1 MHVRVVVV
9 IILSGL
15 RAVTSS
21 TGRRPVT
28 CTSAQVTS
36 LSDLL
41 STSWVIAQYTAVRL
55 TQCAVACLVDSRCVS
70 FIYNDISNDCRVF
83 AVVHSSSTMTQAA
96 LGYRYYDTCRGAG
109 FYGASCRVSTQ
120 CRLQNSVCRSGLCG
134 CQDGYSFD
142 PAQAACIHG
151 CSRYGPEFET
161 IPGYYINANNEES
174 LPGYDTRACL
184 DRCRNATTYICRSI
198 DVRLAPDPACTTAS
212 ISKLDAPS
220 ADWMLQG
227 AWATVHY
234 QRHCSL

>member
-1 MHVRVVVV
+1 MCARSCKSNNKMHVRVVVV

-41 STSWVIAQYTAVRL
+41 STSWVIAQHTAVRL

-96 LGYRYYDTCRGAG
+96 LGYRYYDTCRGENI
-109 FYGASCRVSTQ
+109 Y
-120 CRLQNSVCRSGLCG
+120 
-134 CQDGYSFD
+134 
-142 PAQAACIHG
+142 
-151 CSRYGPEFET
+151 
-161 IPGYYINANNEES
+161 IPLSNYI
-174 LPGYDTRACL
+174 YMYRRACL
-184 DRCRNATTYICRSI
+184 
-198 DVRLAPDPACTTAS
+198 L
-212 ISKLDAPS
+212 S
-220 ADWMLQG
+220 AE
-227 AWATVHY
+227 
-234 QRHCSL
+234 RHCSTVFICLHVHFILGNMYFIYCSFSAILTF